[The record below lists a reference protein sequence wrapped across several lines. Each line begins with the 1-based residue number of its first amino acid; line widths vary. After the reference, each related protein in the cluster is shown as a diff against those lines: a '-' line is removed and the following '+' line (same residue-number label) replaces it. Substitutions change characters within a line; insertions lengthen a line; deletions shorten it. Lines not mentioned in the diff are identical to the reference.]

1 MAELRAVQ
9 TRYHCT
15 PHGFYHYLPP
25 SPPPGNA
32 MPPSPLS
39 TSPLISLSPQRLPC
53 KIRQHK
59 TRPVNLLVIIPTQL
73 LLLLG
78 APFSQRR
85 FHVAILVFTADHEAD
100 LARGVGRN
108 GGVGVFDCR
117 EDFFAGF
124 FEVGD

>member
-9 TRYHCT
+9 TRYHRT
-15 PHGFYHYLPP
+15 PQTLPLSTPFPTSRKRHASLPP
-25 SPPPGNA
+25 SP
-32 MPPSPLS
+32 
-39 TSPLISLSPQRLPC
+39 SPLISLSPQRLPC
-53 KIRQHK
+53 EIRQHK

-85 FHVAILVFTADHEAD
+85 FHVAILVFAADHEAD

>member
-1 MAELRAVQ
+1 
-9 TRYHCT
+9 
-15 PHGFYHYLPP
+15 
-25 SPPPGNA
+25 

>member
-1 MAELRAVQ
+1 MTELRAVQ
-9 TRYHCT
+9 TRYHRT

-25 SPPPGNA
+25 SPTSRKRHA
-32 MPPSPLS
+32 SLPPSP
-39 TSPLISLSPQRLPC
+39 SPLISLSPQRFPC

-59 TRPVNLLVIIPTQL
+59 TRPVDLLVIIPTQL

-85 FHVAILVFTADHEAD
+85 FHVAILVFAADHEAD